1 MKDTEND
8 YKLISEACTNQVNL
22 KINSIVRRFMSD
34 LELIENKGRYIK
46 EIDVMTPIESFLD
59 KNKDGKLSKEDFEW
73 FMGEIIHINYSEEMF
88 KQEINILKECLKK
101 KSSQKTQ

>member
-34 LELIENKGRYIK
+34 LELIENRGRYIK

-59 KNKDGKLSKEDFEW
+59 KNKEGKLSKEDFEL

>member
-1 MKDTEND
+1 MKDTEHD
-8 YKLISEACTNQVNL
+8 YKLISDACTNQVNL

-46 EIDVMTPIESFLD
+46 EIDVMTPIENFLD
-59 KNKDGKLSKEDFEW
+59 KNKGGKLSKEDFEW
-73 FMGEIIHINYSEEMF
+73 FMGEVIHINYSEEMF

-101 KSSQKTQ
+101 KSLQKTQ